1 MNLHPSW
8 TFVPVCAGAHSGH
21 CADFPSKA
29 IPGEGG
35 GDDAA
40 FMAQMWVP
48 WEAGKYETSRL
59 ELQVFKK

>member
-1 MNLHPSW
+1 M
-8 TFVPVCAGAHSGH
+8 PVCAGAHTGH

-29 IPGEGG
+29 IPGEDG

-40 FMAQMWVP
+40 FMVQMWVL
-48 WEAGKYETSRL
+48 WEPGKYETSRL